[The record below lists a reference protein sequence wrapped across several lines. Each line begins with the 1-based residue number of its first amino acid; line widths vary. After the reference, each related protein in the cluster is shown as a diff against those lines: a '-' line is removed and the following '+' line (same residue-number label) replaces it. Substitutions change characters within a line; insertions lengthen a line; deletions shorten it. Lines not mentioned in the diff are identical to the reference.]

1 MSMFIALAS
10 SRSSDEDDVFG
21 VVYLTLFGGAAV
33 IGVNTYLV
41 SEVRYIRE

>member
-10 SRSSDEDDVFG
+10 SRADDEDDVFG

-33 IGVNTYLV
+33 IGINTFLI
-41 SEVRYIRE
+41 SEVR